1 MVVVG
6 NDLSIAK
13 QITNNTNLEQSKG
26 NYVEL
31 FFYRVPKKN
40 YDAVTRNFKQ
50 FIPLFEKHGVGIEY
64 YRLGNRVAMGF
75 CENIA
80 KPLSASEDEDI
91 WIVIQH
97 FRDRKHSEDV
107 YAAMK
112 EDKSLEKDEAEFLSL
127 ITQGSSLVNGGF
139 DRLR

>member
-1 MVVVG
+1 LVVVVG
-6 NDLSIAK
+6 NHLSIGK
-13 QITNNTNLEQSKG
+13 QITNTNLEQSKD

-40 YDAVTRNFKQ
+40 YDAVTKNLKQ

-64 YRLGNRVAMGF
+64 YRLDNGVATGF

-91 WIVIQH
+91 WMVIQH
-97 FRDRKHSEDV
+97 FRDCKHSEDV

-112 EDKSLEKDEAEFLSL
+112 EDKSLEEDEAEFLSL

>member
-13 QITNNTNLEQSKG
+13 QITNTNMEQSKG

-40 YDAVTRNFKQ
+40 YDAITKNLKQ
-50 FIPLFEKHGVGIEY
+50 FIPLFEKRGVGIEY

-97 FRDRKHSEDV
+97 FRDHKHSEDV